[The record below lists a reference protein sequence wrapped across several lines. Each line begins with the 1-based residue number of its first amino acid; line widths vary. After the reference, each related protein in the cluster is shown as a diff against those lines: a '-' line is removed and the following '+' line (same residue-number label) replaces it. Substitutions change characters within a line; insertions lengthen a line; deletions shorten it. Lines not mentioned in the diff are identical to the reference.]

1 MTRRSPAVFFGA
13 MVSPFASLNDIAGMT
28 RKGKADKTPR
38 MTQKS
43 FKLGTRGSPLA
54 LKQAAMVKEALIS
67 AHPGLAVETVIIKT
81 SGDWKPADG
90 ETRLSELEGGK
101 GLFVREIERALMG
114 GDIDFAVHSMKD
126 VPSFLPEGLALD
138 HVLPR
143 ADVRD
148 AFICRSVSSFMDLP
162 VGATVGTSSLRRQ
175 AFLLGKRPDL
185 KVVPLRGNVQT
196 RIDKMDAGAVDATFL
211 AMAGLNRLGLS
222 GDFIHPVPMGD
233 MLPACGQGI
242 VALET
247 RADDFETQLL
257 LDAIHHAETGLCG
270 AIERAALQT
279 LDGSC
284 HTPIGAH
291 ARIYGDVVLFDLI
304 VASGDGRQVFAEEA
318 SIALDVHGDAAA
330 FGRAT
335 AEKLKARLPDGILA

>member
-1 MTRRSPAVFFGA
+1 
-13 MVSPFASLNDIAGMT
+13 MVE
-28 RKGKADKTPR
+28 
-38 MTQKS
+38 
-43 FKLGTRGSPLA
+43 
-54 LKQAAMVKEALIS
+54 EALIS
-67 AHPGLAVETVIIKT
+67 AHPGLRIETVIIKT

-101 GLFVREIERALMG
+101 GLFVREIERALID

-162 VGATVGTSSLRRQ
+162 EGAIVGTSSLRRQ
-175 AFLLGKRPDL
+175 ALLLQKRPDL

-196 RIDKMDAGAVDATFL
+196 RIDKMDAGSVDATFL

-247 RADDFETQLL
+247 RAGDSKTRLL
-257 LDAIHHAETGLCG
+257 LDAIHHADTGLCG

-291 ARIYGDVVLFDLI
+291 ARIDNGAILFDVV
-304 VASGDGRQVFAEEA
+304 VASGDGTQVYAQNA
-318 SIALDVHGDAAA
+318 SMTIGDDAAA
-330 FGRAT
+330 FGHEVAQ
-335 AEKLKARLPDGILA
+335 KLKQRLPDGILA